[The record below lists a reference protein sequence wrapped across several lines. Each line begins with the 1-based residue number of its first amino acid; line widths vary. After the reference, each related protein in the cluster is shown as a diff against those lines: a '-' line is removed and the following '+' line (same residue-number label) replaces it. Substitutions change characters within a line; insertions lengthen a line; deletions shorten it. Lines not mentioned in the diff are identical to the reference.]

1 MEVISDIFWSSTRDF
16 AIQRVNGGWLLY
28 DGETGNFI
36 RDFRSFAA
44 MNEYMQ
50 EKRQEKHKEKA

>member
-28 DGETGNFI
+28 DGKTGNFI

-44 MNEYMQ
+44 MNKYMQ
-50 EKRQEKHKEKA
+50 EKRQEKRK